1 MKEKVISLLVSLA
14 LLITMMPQMVLGA
27 NGPGKGELPSYLRL
41 ISEKTDKFIFANFA
55 QAKVEKVNGVTY
67 NEKTNTLT
75 LNNVKMKEYNLVA
88 NIMGDDFK
96 INVKGENE
104 VRSIFIWGDGYGGN
118 LTISG
123 DGKLVVNK
131 QKLQETAINMR
142 AEGTKGILTIESTV
156 DMEMYSQKGYPVIE
170 TIGASNGDKTK
181 AIAIKGKTSEKVN
194 VKQDKEK
201 HVIPENVKAYDVSE
215 GAWLD
220 KFKKDGK
227 YYGGN
232 AKYDDNMEK
241 TGYYSM
247 YEILENKEIEAGK
260 TYLIAK
266 PIKGQENI
274 KPETKGYETV
284 LDSDGEIDQ
293 FKGVVLMDLF
303 SEVYLQMYHSTS
315 DNKDY
320 GVYTVHY
327 IDDDHPDGVIKYT
340 VFKIVDDSILGKAAI
355 LVPGKKEILELPKDL
370 QQKIK
375 GEYYSYFYTVNLEKL
390 VLSKGT
396 APKPAV
402 KKIGQAKISSAKNSK
417 KKTVTLS
424 WKKASNAKKY
434 QIQYSLNKKFSKAK
448 KYKTKTIT
456 SSKLKVTVKKL
467 TGKKTYY
474 FRVRGINGK
483 NAGKW
488 SAVKKV
494 KITK

>member
-1 MKEKVISLLVSLA
+1 
-14 LLITMMPQMVLGA
+14 
-27 NGPGKGELPSYLRL
+27 
-41 ISEKTDKFIFANFA
+41 
-55 QAKVEKVNGVTY
+55 
-67 NEKTNTLT
+67 
-75 LNNVKMKEYNLVA
+75 
-88 NIMGDDFK
+88 
-96 INVKGENE
+96 
-104 VRSIFIWGDGYGGN
+104 
-118 LTISG
+118 
-123 DGKLVVNK
+123 
-131 QKLQETAINMR
+131 
-142 AEGTKGILTIESTV
+142 
-156 DMEMYSQKGYPVIE
+156 
-170 TIGASNGDKTK
+170 
-181 AIAIKGKTSEKVN
+181 
-194 VKQDKEK
+194 
-201 HVIPENVKAYDVSE
+201 
-215 GAWLD
+215 
-220 KFKKDGK
+220 
-227 YYGGN
+227 
-232 AKYDDNMEK
+232 
-241 TGYYSM
+241 M

-293 FKGVVLMDLF
+293 FKGVIFMNLF

-390 VLSKGT
+390 VLTKGT

-483 NAGKW
+483 NVGKW

>member
-1 MKEKVISLLVSLA
+1 MKKKVISLLLSLA

-27 NGPGKGELPSYLRL
+27 NGPGKGELPSYLGL
-41 ISEKTDKFIFANFA
+41 FSEKTEKYIFSNFA
-55 QAKVEKVNGVTY
+55 QTKVEKINGVTY

-88 NIMGDDFK
+88 NIMGDDFT
-96 INVKGENE
+96 INVKGDNE
-104 VRSIFIWGDGYGGN
+104 VRAILIWGDGYGGS
-118 LTISG
+118 LTIAG

-142 AEGTKGILTIESTV
+142 AEGTKGLLTIESTV

-170 TIGASNGDKTK
+170 TIGASNGDKAK

-194 VKQDKEK
+194 VKQNKEK
-201 HVIPENVKAYDVSE
+201 YVTPETVKAYNVSE
-215 GAWLD
+215 GVWLD

-232 AKYDDNMEK
+232 AKYDDNGEK
-241 TGYYSM
+241 TGYYEM
-247 YEILENKEIEAGK
+247 YEVLENNEIEAGK

-266 PIKGQENI
+266 PIEGQENI

-293 FKGVVLMDLF
+293 FRGVVPMDRF

-315 DNKDY
+315 DDKDY

-340 VFKIVDDSILGKAAI
+340 IFKIVNDSILGKAAV
-355 LVPGKKEILELPKDL
+355 LVPGKEKILELPKDL

-390 VLSKGT
+390 VLTKGT

-402 KKIGQAKISSAKNSK
+402 KKIGKAKISRAKNTK

-424 WKKASNAKKY
+424 WKKVSNAKKY

-448 KYKTKTIT
+448 KYKTKKIT
-456 SSKLKVTVKKL
+456 LSKLKVTVKKL
-467 TGKKTYY
+467 TRKKTYY

-483 NAGKW
+483 NVGKW